1 MKVFLDTNILA
12 SGLATRGLCSDVVRT
27 VLELHE
33 LVVSER
39 MLGELK
45 RILHS
50 KFDVPEDAAIESIW
64 LLRQDSICGDDE
76 PLIDVHIKDKD
87 DIPIL
92 SAAKNAGS
100 EVFIT
105 GDAEVRAVGK
115 VGSMRIISPRQFW
128 DELRGEKHQ

>member
-1 MKVFLDTNILA
+1 MRVFLDTNVLA

-27 VLELHE
+27 VLEWHE

-45 RILHS
+45 RVLHE
-50 KFDVPEDAAIESIW
+50 KFDVPEDAVAESLW
-64 LLRQDSICGDDE
+64 LLRQDSICGEDE
-76 PLIDVHIKDKD
+76 PRIDIRIADKD

-92 SAAKNAGS
+92 SAAKNAGA
-100 EVFIT
+100 EVFVT
-105 GDAEVRAVGK
+105 GDAEVRAAGT

-128 DELRGEKHQ
+128 DELRGETKK